1 MRILLQLQ
9 LISLIVY
16 QADAFIPNPL
26 ATMDEETISRLQAE
40 VEAEK
45 KALLASKDMVVE
57 EKQRIAQ
64 ELEKRAQELDAE
76 RQIREQMAQQLQA
89 MEAKLLMGGVNIFD
103 HVNAQQRELEENQ
116 VRKYEQYTFIS
127 VDSVSVPS
135 CRSPIR

>member
-1 MRILLQLQ
+1 
-9 LISLIVY
+9 
-16 QADAFIPNPL
+16 
-26 ATMDEETISRLQAE
+26 MDEETISRLQAE

-45 KALLASKDMVVE
+45 KALLASKDIVVE

-103 HVNAQQRELEENQ
+103 HVNAQQRELEETQ
-116 VRKYEQYTFIS
+116 VKKNNSNEWIPMEA
-127 VDSVSVPS
+127 VDSNYIDLV
-135 CRSPIR
+135 